1 MVYKLPTNA
10 LDPSAVTQD
19 ILATDVKNAL
29 VPIGGIIMW
38 SGTVAAAS
46 ALTGWALCDGT
57 NGTPDLRNKFIV
69 GAWED
74 SGQDGAD
81 TSYPN
86 LQQDATGGSADATL
100 VSHSHTTNS
109 TSITLTGSI
118 NGISESFDQG
128 GGTATGVFTKQG
140 SGNSLSQTPAG
151 SSDNGNC
158 GGVDFDGQH
167 THGTDSQGDP
177 ATNENLPPYFA
188 LAFIKRTS

>member
-19 ILATDVKNAL
+19 ILASDVKNAL

-38 SGTVAAAS
+38 SGTVAEAN
-46 ALTGWALCDGT
+46 ALTGWQLCDGT
-57 NGTPDLRNKFIV
+57 NGAPDLRNKFIV

-74 SGQDGAD
+74 TGQDGAD

-86 LQQDATGGSADATL
+86 LQQTATGGSADATL

-118 NGISESFDQG
+118 NGISESFQQG
-128 GGTATGVFTKQG
+128 GGSASGVFTKVG
-140 SGNSLSQTPAG
+140 GNNMGATPAG
-151 SSDNGNC
+151 SSDNGDC
-158 GGVDFDGQH
+158 GGVNFDGQH
-167 THGTDSQGDP
+167 THGTDSQGSA
-177 ATNENLPPYFA
+177 ATNENLPPYYA
-188 LAFIKRTS
+188 MAFIKRVS